1 MKKTLTK
8 KIIKGKEYFYLV
20 YRKNGVLKSQYLGGA
35 SSAKYKKYLF
45 KLTAE
50 SGSYGID
57 KARHKNFSKGVPI
70 VYVEN
75 GFLVDEYKNGTKEY
89 LNNKLQVVKVV
100 AKHD

>member
-20 YRKNGVLKSQYLGGA
+20 YRKNAVLKSQYLGGA

-57 KARHKNFSKGVPI
+57 KARRKNFSKGVPL

>member
-35 SSAKYKKYLF
+35 SSAKYK
-45 KLTAE
+45 
-50 SGSYGID
+50 
-57 KARHKNFSKGVPI
+57 
-70 VYVEN
+70 
-75 GFLVDEYKNGTKEY
+75 NGTKEY

>member
-20 YRKNGVLKSQYLGGA
+20 YRKKGVLKSQYLGGA

-50 SGSYGID
+50 SGSYGIE
-57 KARHKNFSKGVPI
+57 KARRKNFAAGAPL

-75 GFLVDEYKNGTKEY
+75 GFLVDEFKNGTKEY